1 MTTRAVRVI
10 LGMMLWLAGAVL
22 AQQPSG
28 GDSVV
33 GKMGAAEIKTSEM
46 KRLLDAQPEEV
57 RRQIG
62 GVQELD
68 RLVRNELIRQTLLAE
83 AKSKGWD
90 KKPDAI
96 LLMERARDGALLQYY
111 MTEIARPPAGFPS
124 EEDVKRAYE
133 ANKAAFTIPAQYQLA
148 QIFISSPDNVDKQT
162 ATAAQ
167 KKAADVAVK
176 AQAKNADFVKLAADN
191 SDHKD
196 TASKGGELGWLPE
209 TQLLPEIRSAVI
221 KMEKG
226 EVTSPIRS
234 TTGWH
239 IVKLLDRKPSQ
250 FRPVSEVRD
259 AIVGQLR
266 LRRAQEIE
274 KNYIEGIVSRNQ
286 ITVNQIELSKLQGSA
301 K

>member
-274 KNYIEGIVSRNQ
+274 KNYIEGVVSRNQ